1 MMRLYLVLRPASD
14 FFGQE
19 FLVVAKEPSAKVI
32 VDMSGTT
39 ASTTS
44 ARETAQLSMPILGK
58 IWNAWCS
65 PWPLSGRIIAGLAS
79 VLVVYCAILV
89 WLGALHT
96 SLFGHDYFIFL
107 DGGWRVLNG
116 QRPHVDFHTAVGP
129 LQALYSAFAMWVAGD
144 NVSTG
149 FGIARA
155 VVTLAFTLWCFLLLR
170 GRFRPAATI
179 AVCGMIALLAGAP
192 FALTSSPFTQSMA
205 MFYNRFGYVLLALI
219 ILEGF
224 QPRQFAYLGGLSTGI
239 AIGLLLF
246 LKISFFCASIPLLI
260 LSLAP
265 WNGRRVA
272 GVAVGFFLIASGFLI
287 WLRFDVPAVVN
298 DIRMCAVARSTAFPV
313 HRFLRTLERC
323 TLGILLTLALGA
335 IVTALNWN
343 LRPRFLQKV
352 QPIVLALAA
361 VILEPVVSIANQQ
374 DAVLILMS
382 FCCMM
387 FAASV
392 THASS
397 EARPVAAAVALVG
410 VCMALQGC
418 IYDLVGLVYSVQHAA
433 RHRGAPGIPRLD
445 APGLSSLV
453 FEGEFSGVYKY
464 ENGPPL
470 VKVVNDGIHLLQA
483 NTGPRD
489 GVLALA
495 FVNPFSAA
503 LRRPAPRGSATF
515 FSLGMSISAGNYL
528 PAAGLFAEV
537 EAVMVPT
544 YETDESGTTTAM
556 VAQYKEVLERDY
568 VLAAKSDFWLL
579 YRKRIAGQ

>member
-1 MMRLYLVLRPASD
+1 
-14 FFGQE
+14 
-19 FLVVAKEPSAKVI
+19 
-32 VDMSGTT
+32 MSIAAT
-39 ASTTS
+39 STTLPG
-44 ARETAQLSMPILGK
+44 ETAQQSVPILGK
-58 IWNAWCS
+58 IWSVWCS

-96 SLFGHDYFIFL
+96 SLFGHDSFIFL

-155 VVTLAFTLWCFLLLR
+155 VVTLAFTLWCFLLVR

-219 ILEGF
+219 ILEAF
-224 QPRQFAYLGGLSTGI
+224 QPRQFAYVGGISTGI

-246 LKISFFCASIPLLI
+246 LKISFFGASIPLLI
-260 LSLAP
+260 LSLFCAP

-272 GVAVGFFLIASGFLI
+272 GVAVGFFLIAGGFLI
-287 WLRFDVPAVVN
+287 WLRFDVPAVVY
-298 DIRMCAVARSTAFPV
+298 DLRMCAVARSTAFPV
-313 HRFLRTLERC
+313 QRLLRTLDRC
-323 TLGILLTLALGA
+323 TLGMLLTLSLGA
-335 IVTALNWN
+335 IVTALNWS
-343 LRPRFLQKV
+343 LRARFLQKV
-352 QPIVLALAA
+352 QPLVLALAA

-382 FCCMM
+382 LCCLM
-387 FAASV
+387 FAASI
-392 THASS
+392 TGGSS
-397 EARPVAAAVALVG
+397 EAGPLAAAVVLLG
-410 VCMALQGC
+410 LCMALQVC
-418 IYDLVGLVYSVQHAA
+418 TYDLVGLANSVQHAA
-433 RHRGAPGIPRLD
+433 RHRGAPGVPRLD

-453 FEGEFSGVYKY
+453 FEGELPGVYKY

-495 FVNPFSAA
+495 FVNPFPAA
-503 LRRPAPRGSATF
+503 LRRPDPRGSATF

-528 PAAGLFAEV
+528 PAEGLFTEV

-544 YETDESGTTTAM
+544 YETHESATTAAM

-579 YRKRIAGQ
+579 YRKRLAGQ